1 MSQQLKTKSKS
12 TASAPVAAV
21 AAVAAAPVAAP
32 VAAVAAP
39 VDLSTSTPSVELSA
53 APSTPV
59 VKKEKKEKKV
69 VEAVVAAPTPVLTSA
84 PAATI
89 VATPV
94 LTPATASVEKKEKVA
109 KVSKKAEA
117 STTASATSVAVS
129 SPVATESSA
138 PAEESASAS
147 AQVGELE
154 ASIAAQSV
162 EFMTKINMI
171 GSMFASLKTEFR
183 SLEKKWSRELKTAQ
197 KSCSKKR
204 KRAGNRAPSG
214 FVKPTRISDELASFL
229 GKDKGTEMARTDVT
243 REINMYIRSNNLQ
256 DKDNGRK
263 INPDTKLQA
272 LLKLATT
279 DELTYFNL
287 QKYMSPHF
295 QKAADAAAALLSSA

>member
-12 TASAPVAAV
+12 TA
-21 AAVAAAPVAAP
+21 
-32 VAAVAAP
+32 
-39 VDLSTSTPSVELSA
+39 
-53 APSTPV
+53 
-59 VKKEKKEKKV
+59 
-69 VEAVVAAPTPVLTSA
+69 PVL
-84 PAATI
+84 
-89 VATPV
+89 
-94 LTPATASVEKKEKVA
+94 TASVEKKEKA
-109 KVSKKAEA
+109 PKASKKATTSSDATA
-117 STTASATSVAVS
+117 STAAAAAAATASTESSTSAAVVATSV
-129 SPVATESSA
+129 
-138 PAEESASAS
+138 EESAST
-147 AQVGELE
+147 QVADLE
-154 ASIAAQSV
+154 ASIAAQSA
-162 EFMTKINMI
+162 EFMTKLNQFC
-171 GSMFASLKTEFR
+171 SMASALKTEWR

-197 KSCSKKR
+197 KTSSKKK

-272 LLKLATT
+272 LLKLETT

>member
-1 MSQQLKTKSKS
+1 MSRQMKSSKTESAA
-12 TASAPVAAV
+12 TSAPVQAV
-21 AAVAAAPVAAP
+21 VETASV
-32 VAAVAAP
+32 
-39 VDLSTSTPSVELSA
+39 TP
-53 APSTPV
+53 TPTP

-69 VEAVVAAPTPVLTSA
+69 VAEVQASASTPVTAAPVQA
-84 PAATI
+84 
-89 VATPV
+89 
-94 LTPATASVEKKEKVA
+94 ASVEKPA
-109 KVSKKAEA
+109 KAPKASKKSEAAPVAATPSVTATSTASVSVAEA
-117 STTASATSVAVS
+117 STAV
-129 SPVATESSA
+129 
-138 PAEESASAS
+138 AEETVA

-162 EFMTKINMI
+162 EFMTKLNQI
-171 GSMFASLKTEFR
+171 GSMIASLKTEYR

-243 REINMYIRSNNLQ
+243 REINMYIRSHGLQ
-256 DKDNGRK
+256 DTANGRK

-272 LLKLATT
+272 LLKLSTK

-295 QKAADAAAALLSSA
+295 QKASDVAAAVASA